1 VANVNLVTLPATEVA
16 SQIARGAV
24 SAEDYVRAC
33 LARIEQ
39 VEPEIQAF
47 ANLVPDYAIEQA
59 RDLDQLRLQGKPLGP
74 LHGIPVAIKDI
85 IDTEDYPTEFGS
97 RLFAGRRPESDA
109 AIVSKLRAAGA
120 VIIGKTVTT
129 EFAYFHPGKT
139 RNPHDTGRTPGGS
152 SSGSAAAVAAGMVPL
167 AIGTQTNGSI
177 IRPASFCGVYG
188 AKPSKGLVPRTGI
201 LPMSKTV
208 DVAGPFARSL
218 PDLALLLEVIAGY
231 DAGDSDTRPFV
242 VPNFRAFAEED
253 FPIDPRFAFVR
264 TPVWDK
270 AEPDAQRAFEQL
282 AEKLGDACVRVDFP
296 PEYAEAWDIH
306 RTIMIAEMAHNLGE
320 IADRRGDGVSEVLRK
335 LITEGRKVSAVEY
348 QRALDEAK
356 QLSASLASYFQHC
369 NAIITPATTGVAP
382 KGIDTTGDPVFCSL
396 WTLSGLPSLS
406 LPLLT
411 GEDDLPIGVQLVGA
425 PHDDARLMRTANWLI
440 GKLAPKGKRKTGR
453 A

>member
-1 VANVNLVTLPATEVA
+1 VSSVNLLTLSATEVA
-16 SQIARGAV
+16 SQIADGTV

-47 ANLVPDYAIEQA
+47 ANLVPDYAIDQA
-59 RDLDQLRLQGKPLGP
+59 RSLDRYRLEGKPLGP

-97 RLFAGRRPESDA
+97 PLFAGRRADSDA
-109 AIVSKLRAAGA
+109 AIVAKLRAAGA

-139 RNPHDTGRTPGGS
+139 CNPHDTSRTPGGS
-152 SSGSAAAVAAGMVPL
+152 SSGTAAAVAAGMVPL

-201 LPMSKTV
+201 LPLSKTL
-208 DVAGPFARSL
+208 DVVGPFARSL
-218 PDLALLLEVIAGY
+218 PDIALLLEAIAGY

-242 VPNFRAFAEED
+242 VPNFPAFAVED
-253 FPIDPRFAFVR
+253 FPVEPRFGFVR

-270 AEPDAQRAFEQL
+270 AEPEAQRAFEKL
-282 AEKLGDACVRVDFP
+282 AESLGENCVRIDLP

-306 RTIMIAEMAHNLGE
+306 RTIMTAEMAHNLGH
-320 IADRRGDGVSEVLRK
+320 IVDRSGDGVSEVLRK
-335 LITEGRKVSAVEY
+335 LVAEGREVSAVAY
-348 QRALDEAK
+348 QRALNEAR
-356 QLSASLASYFQHC
+356 QLTDSLAGYFQHC
-369 NAIITPATTGVAP
+369 NAFLTPATTGVAP
-382 KGIDTTGDPVFCSL
+382 KGLDATGNPVFCSM

-411 GEDDLPIGVQLVGA
+411 GEDDLPIGVQLVGG
-425 PHDDARLMRTANWLI
+425 PNDDARLMRTAHWLVR
-440 GKLAPKGKRKTGR
+440 KLTPKQKRKSR

>member
-1 VANVNLVTLPATEVA
+1 MSDANLLMLSATEA
-16 SQIARGAV
+16 AAQIASGTV

-33 LARIEQ
+33 LERIEE

-47 ANLVPDYAIEQA
+47 ATIVPDYAIEQA
-59 RDLDQLRLQGKPLGP
+59 RSLDMLRLQGKPLGP

-97 RLFAGRRPESDA
+97 PLFAGRRPRTDA

-120 VIIGKTVTT
+120 VIVGKTVTT

-139 RNPHDTGRTPGGS
+139 RNPHDTSRTPGGS

-188 AKPSKGLVPRTGI
+188 AKPSKGLVSRTGI

-218 PDLALLLEVIAGY
+218 SDLALLLGVIAGY
-231 DAGDSDTRPFV
+231 DAGDSDTRPFA
-242 VPNFRAFAEED
+242 VPDFRAFAEED
-253 FPIDPRFAFVR
+253 FPIEPRFGFVR

-282 AEKLGDACVRVDFP
+282 ADMLGDNCIRIDLP
-296 PEYAEAWDIH
+296 PEYADAWDIH

-320 IADRRGDGVSEVLRK
+320 IVDRGGVGVSEVLRK
-335 LITEGRKVSAVEY
+335 LVGEGRQVSAVAY
-348 QRALDEAK
+348 QRALDEAR
-356 QLSASLASYFQHC
+356 QLTDSLAGYFQHC
-369 NAIITPATTGVAP
+369 NAFITPATTGVAP
-382 KGIDTTGDPVFCSL
+382 QGLDATGNPVFCSM

-411 GEDDLPIGVQLVGA
+411 GESGLPIGVQVVGA
-425 PHDDARLMRTANWLI
+425 PLDDARLIRSANWLI
-440 GKLAPKGKRKTGR
+440 GKLEPKGKRKK